1 MTDPVPLA
9 PTTQEHDYAHGL
21 ARCSCGRIG
30 LNHYPWEPST
40 RYSRQ
45 GAVRD

>member
-1 MTDPVPLA
+1 MSDSETHPGVV
-9 PTTQEHDYAHGL
+9 TIETQHDYAHGL

-40 RYSRQ
+40 RYSR
-45 GAVRD
+45 